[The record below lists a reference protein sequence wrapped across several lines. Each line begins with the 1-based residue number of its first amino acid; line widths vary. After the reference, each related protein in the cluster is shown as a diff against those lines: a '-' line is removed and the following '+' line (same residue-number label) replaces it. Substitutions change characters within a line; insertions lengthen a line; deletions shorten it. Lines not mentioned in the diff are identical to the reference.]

1 MKIAVQ
7 QVIKIIRPGIFCAL
21 QDIGRFGYR
30 HLGVPCSGASDRASM
45 IYVNAILQN
54 RPETPVLEIFG
65 AGSIFEIISSCTV
78 CFGGAKALIRLNG
91 QEFDFSKPH
100 KCSSGDIIKIE
111 KLSSGTILYL
121 GISGGFYTSPVMDS
135 VSYLKDTHLM
145 ALKSG
150 DILYAHIRN
159 QSITGSGASLKPL
172 EINKAKSIQVFKGPE
187 YDILSKESKAVL
199 FEKSFLITSQ
209 SDRMGFRLTGTPL
222 TKSAE
227 KEMLTSAV
235 SPGVVQL
242 LPDGQ
247 LIILMRDCQTTGG
260 YPRILIVNEQD
271 INQLAQRSPGDK
283 ICFCQID

>member
-187 YDILSKESKAVL
+187 YDILSKQSKAVL

-271 INQLAQRSPGDK
+271 INQLAQRSPGDN
-283 ICFCQID
+283 IYFGQID